1 MKERHAARRSRWW
14 TRSRP
19 VSGGVLAVV
28 SMVGLSNP
36 AVAQI
41 SDGVVKLG
49 VLTNMSGISADNT
62 GRGSVVAAQMA
73 IEDFGGSVLGK
84 PIELVFADHRNKPD
98 VGLEI
103 ARRWLD
109 AEKVDAIVDVP
120 ISSIAL
126 GVQELTRERKRV
138 FLISGGGSSD
148 LTGKA
153 CSPYGIQWTY
163 DTFALANVAARAL
176 IAKGLNTWYFVTAD
190 YAFGHALERDA
201 TAVLKAAGGR
211 VVGSARHP
219 FATADFS
226 SFLLQAQA
234 SGAKVVAL
242 ANSGDDTI
250 SALKQAVEFGLAAG
264 GQQIV
269 GLHVGLV
276 DTHALGL
283 NAAQGMVF
291 TDGFYWD
298 ADDEARAWSNR
309 FFARHKAMPTMNQAG
324 VYSAV
329 THYLRAVEASGTD
342 EADAV
347 VAAMR
352 ATPVNDFFAHHGV
365 IREDG
370 RMVHDM
376 YLMRAKAPAASK
388 SEWDLYEILA
398 RVPGEEAFRSLED
411 GECPIQKAAR

>member
-1 MKERHAARRSRWW
+1 MNEHLAAGRSRWW
-14 TRSRP
+14 GRSRAL
-19 VSGGVLAVV
+19 GGVVIVVLSLAGR
-28 SMVGLSNP
+28 SSP
-36 AVAQI
+36 AAAQI

-49 VLTNMSGISADNT
+49 VLTNLSGISADNT

-73 IEDFGGSVLGK
+73 VEDYGGSVRGK
-84 PIELVFADHRNKPD
+84 PIELVFADHLNKPD
-98 VGLEI
+98 VGLAI

-126 GVQELTRERKRV
+126 AVQGLTRERKRV

-153 CSPYGIQWTY
+153 FSPYGIQWTY

-176 IAKGLNTWYFVTAD
+176 IAKGLKSWYFVTAD

-201 TAVLKAAGGR
+201 TAVLKSAGGR
-211 VVGSARHP
+211 VVGTTRHP

-234 SGAKVVAL
+234 SGAQVIAL
-242 ANSGDDTI
+242 ANSGDDTL
-250 SALKQAVEFGLAAG
+250 SALKQAVEFGLTAG

-269 GLHVGLV
+269 GLHIGLV

-283 NAAQGMVF
+283 KAAQGMVL

-329 THYLRAVEASGTD
+329 THYLRAIDASGTD
-342 EADAV
+342 EAGAV

-352 ATPVNDFFAHHGV
+352 AKPVNDFFAHHGV
-365 IREDG
+365 IRQDG

-376 YLMRAKAPAASK
+376 YLMQAKAPAASK
-388 SEWDLYEILA
+388 GEWDLYEILA
-398 RVPGEEAFRSLED
+398 RVPGEEAFRSIED
-411 GECPIQKAAR
+411 GECPIRKEVQ